1 MIAEGEPKIWEWLEK
16 MGYDRD
22 LFSVRSRVFTM
33 TFHSR
38 SLEGESHLE
47 VRVRDAIGTD
57 IDNRTNEMILEK
69 HGQQE
74 EAGDGYQVL
83 VYNSKPT
90 LSYTYGIKNTGGA
103 PIEATIDLSG
113 SDNMLMSS
121 KDAIVKKTV
130 KPNEM
135 EFMIH
140 TQCGFGSFEKVV
152 KHSATVLA
160 GKK

>member
-1 MIAEGEPKIWEWLEK
+1 

-22 LFSVRSRVFTM
+22 LYSVRSRIFTM

-69 HGQQE
+69 HGEQE
-74 EAGDGYQVL
+74 EAGDGYEVL

-90 LSYTYGIKNTGGA
+90 LSYTYGIKNTGTA
-103 PIEATIDLSG
+103 PIEASIDLSA
-113 SDNMLMSS
+113 SDNMFISS

-140 TQCGFGSFEKVV
+140 TQCGYGSFNKSL
-152 KHSATVLA
+152 KHSAQVIA
-160 GKK
+160 AKK